1 MKLLQICLIVAALFV
16 CGVYSELQAQVAVI
30 VNKSVPAGSMS
41 ASQISDLYA
50 LNTKQWGNGSKVVV
64 FDLKTDGDV
73 KSKFYGFLGNSS
85 GDLKKIWM
93 RLKLTGEGEPP
104 TALSSDDE
112 ILAKVASTP
121 GAIGF
126 VNVSSLT
133 AEAKSKVKVVLLVK

>member
-1 MKLLQICLIVAALFV
+1 MKLLQICSIIAVFFV
-16 CGVYSELQAQVAVI
+16 CTVQSQMQAQVAVI
-30 VNKSVPAGSMS
+30 VNKSVPAASLS
-41 ASQISDLYA
+41 ASQVSDLYA

-73 KSKFYGFLGNSS
+73 KSKFYGFLGKSS

-93 RLKLTGEGEPP
+93 RLKLTGEAEPP
-104 TALSSDDE
+104 TALASDDE

-126 VNVSSLT
+126 VSADKVND
-133 AEAKSKVKVVLLVK
+133 KVKVVAKIP